1 MSEKMTNRLVIFK
14 NGEAEDEV
22 ALEAKSMLIGRDAR
36 SDIQL
41 NDLSV
46 SRRHARLTCIYNEY
60 CLEDLDSTN
69 GTILNEQPVTKRILK
84 HGDLLRI
91 GSFTLRYHGRD
102 EKASEDELDKTVV
115 IRSSEPAA
123 AKPASRKDPSRVLP
137 PKSAALRFFRGPQKG
152 QQDRIDRTLY
162 TIGQPG
168 GEVAAI
174 ARRPQGFF
182 LLHIG
187 GDRYPRINNKE
198 IQTTKGVQ
206 LNEGDMVE
214 VGEHLVE
221 ISFKT

>member
-14 NGEAEDEV
+14 NGEAESEV
-22 ALEAKSMLIGRDAR
+22 ALEARSMIIGRDVR

-46 SRRHARLTCIYNEY
+46 SRRHARLTYIFNEY

-69 GTILNEQPVTKRILK
+69 GTILNEQPVTKRMLN

-91 GSFTLRYHGRD
+91 GSFTLRYHGDD
-102 EKASEDELDKTVV
+102 EKLTRDELDKTVV
-115 IRSSEPAA
+115 IRPSPSAP
-123 AKPASRKDPSRVLP
+123 AKPASQKVRVQL
-137 PKSAALRFFRGPQKG
+137 PKSATLRFFRGPQKG
-152 QQDRIDRTLY
+152 LQDRIDRTLY

-187 GDRYPRINNKE
+187 GDRYPRINNEE
-198 IQTTKGVQ
+198 IHTTKGVQ
-206 LNEGDMVE
+206 LSEGDIVE

>member
-22 ALEAKSMLIGRDAR
+22 LLEAKNMVIGRDAR

-46 SRRHARLTCIYNEY
+46 SRRHARLTYIYNEY

-91 GSFTLRYHGRD
+91 GSFTLRYHGPD

-123 AKPASRKDPSRVLP
+123 AKPAARKDSSRVML

-152 QQDRIDRTLY
+152 LQDRIDRSLY

-187 GDRYPRINNKE
+187 GDRYPMINNKE